1 MIVGGI
7 IQSATYGAAQL
18 IAGRLISG
26 VGNGVSLIRL
36 RLCILLLTLSG
47 MNTSI
52 VPVYVSECSHA
63 KHRGRAVAVQLSIV
77 IVTSRPC
84 IYTTKANFLS

>member
-1 MIVGGI
+1 
-7 IQSATYGAAQL
+7 
-18 IAGRLISG
+18 
-26 VGNGVSLIRL
+26 
-36 RLCILLLTLSG
+36 

-77 IVTSRPC
+77 IVSDLLRLDTTEADSLLVWHSRGLL
-84 IYTTKANFLS
+84 A

>member
-1 MIVGGI
+1 MSLYIVG
-7 IQSATYGAAQL
+7 SLYL
-18 IAGRLISG
+18 LNIA
-26 VGNGVSLIRL
+26 SL
-36 RLCILLLTLSG
+36 G

-77 IVTSRPC
+77 IVSDLLRLDTIRADSLLVWHSRGLL
-84 IYTTKANFLS
+84 A

>member
-1 MIVGGI
+1 MIVGGV

-18 IAGRLISG
+18 IVGRIISG
-26 VGNGVSLIRL
+26 VGNGKSRAVKSFYPGK
-36 RLCILLLTLSG
+36 LTLLG

-77 IVTSRPC
+77 IVSKLLVC
-84 IYTTKANFLS
+84 DID